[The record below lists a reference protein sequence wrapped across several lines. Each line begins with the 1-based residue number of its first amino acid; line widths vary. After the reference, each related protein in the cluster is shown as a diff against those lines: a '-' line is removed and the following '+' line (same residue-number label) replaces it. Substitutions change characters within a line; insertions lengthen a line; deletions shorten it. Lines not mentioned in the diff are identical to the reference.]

1 MSCWMNYDKLDKKL
15 NSWQLSLKYKDVVL
29 HMLQVKS
36 LLVCP
41 EESILL

>member
-29 HMLQVKS
+29 HTLQVKS